1 MSFPRH
7 EKNSRI
13 QSLDPSTPSEIISIS
28 QPSIGIDDLHHEL
41 EEQLILLS
49 DEKQRKNNAS
59 VRSHKIQLSN
69 FEVRTAA

>member
-41 EEQLILLS
+41 EEPAYPAI
-49 DEKQRKNNAS
+49 R
-59 VRSHKIQLSN
+59 
-69 FEVRTAA
+69 